1 MWINTQDN
9 NILPH
14 SENGGLDSLSISI
27 PEQVNV
33 LLWSIETIYNDFYK
47 QNIIVSDTYGVCV
60 QLHLDE
66 VGFDLQG
73 FQKQLRICIDTIYK
87 NWVYFDQLDIKKLE
101 CVLYGTQEEVRAD
114 FDPVYGGIRLCSN
127 VRKISELDSKI
138 LSTIYAGKLQIK
150 DDGMEI
156 IFMPGSLLQIER
168 MLGENYAK
176 HDLFVLRSDLF
187 HAYFWSYEIKYY
199 GKSLFL
205 KNIEGKRRDELDAI
219 VAPLKWIIATWKK
232 PTKTQHDEKY
242 NYDTFEENKS
252 KNPTVQINNPFPP
265 LRIKRRPV
273 IINGKTA
280 EWWEMECFFPKAKSG
295 QVILEIIAGK
305 VGNSGINT
313 KGQIIPYEEINKID
327 TKSVINPDSTEFI
340 QIDTETDSQ
349 KTRIIAKE
357 NIYISLDKQWK
368 LIASRHKKYIGNI
381 WAKTGSLS
389 LPQDGTTFLLQW
401 DIESWYHIRGYDI
414 MYSGELHG
422 KIFAQNQ
429 VTVKSGGIIWWTII
443 SDNGNINIE
452 QWTRVQDGTH
462 LTATNGIITIDWDL
476 NHATIIAHHIKIQG
490 RATKCVLIGWTI
502 EIWQNKGSKIFAESF
517 DIKSDIDGDS
527 EYEILVYAGIHSL
540 ISTFTEKLG
549 DAEWKWE
556 LEKLR
561 VSELWKKID
570 KDEILTR
577 GIIHP
582 DSIIKIV
589 PIPFLINTELWE
601 FLGANNDPQLL
612 RSKREDW
619 LQKLAWVIHTT
630 DGINCSRQN
639 IPLVRSSA
647 ISILESSLSN
657 RSAHW
662 EIPRDPRISLFARWI
677 RLVASVGQLSGHIFD
692 YSDSGASFILINKN
706 PNGASSIIKDTTID
720 VTILGNLSIPFFVTR
735 SENKLLKWVN
745 YTFVAGAY
753 LEKWTAVE
761 ISKTVARIDT
771 QWK

>member
-1 MWINTQDN
+1 
-9 NILPH
+9 
-14 SENGGLDSLSISI
+14 
-27 PEQVNV
+27 
-33 LLWSIETIYNDFYK
+33 
-47 QNIIVSDTYGVCV
+47 
-60 QLHLDE
+60 
-66 VGFDLQG
+66 
-73 FQKQLRICIDTIYK
+73 
-87 NWVYFDQLDIKKLE
+87 
-101 CVLYGTQEEVRAD
+101 
-114 FDPVYGGIRLCSN
+114 
-127 VRKISELDSKI
+127 
-138 LSTIYAGKLQIK
+138 
-150 DDGMEI
+150 
-156 IFMPGSLLQIER
+156 
-168 MLGENYAK
+168 
-176 HDLFVLRSDLF
+176 
-187 HAYFWSYEIKYY
+187 
-199 GKSLFL
+199 
-205 KNIEGKRRDELDAI
+205 
-219 VAPLKWIIATWKK
+219 
-232 PTKTQHDEKY
+232 
-242 NYDTFEENKS
+242 
-252 KNPTVQINNPFPP
+252 
-265 LRIKRRPV
+265 
-273 IINGKTA
+273 
-280 EWWEMECFFPKAKSG
+280 
-295 QVILEIIAGK
+295 
-305 VGNSGINT
+305 
-313 KGQIIPYEEINKID
+313 
-327 TKSVINPDSTEFI
+327 
-340 QIDTETDSQ
+340 
-349 KTRIIAKE
+349 
-357 NIYISLDKQWK
+357 
-368 LIASRHKKYIGNI
+368 
-381 WAKTGSLS
+381 
-389 LPQDGTTFLLQW
+389 
-401 DIESWYHIRGYDI
+401 

-745 YTFVAGAY
+745 YTFVAGVY

-761 ISKTVARIDT
+761 ISKAVARIDT